1 MPTFM
6 ELMSLGGTLF
16 GIFIGNIITS
26 NNDMTMDMTTVL
38 RKAAKAGM
46 GKSGQFDGCGY
57 PKRLYDNLSVIVE
70 GSIPS
75 LPAIK

>member
-1 MPTFM
+1 
-6 ELMSLGGTLF
+6 
-16 GIFIGNIITS
+16 
-26 NNDMTMDMTTVL
+26 MDMTTVL

-57 PKRLYDNLSVIVE
+57 PKRLYDSLSVIVE